1 METKC
6 NYMLILFIWL
16 RAKLFNFHFCHYST
30 FYGNMFNVNLYFDY
44 IETILYIVQTI
55 QDIVETIQTTYNQN
69 NSSEFTDIFKQF

>member
-1 METKC
+1 
-6 NYMLILFIWL
+6 
-16 RAKLFNFHFCHYST
+16 
-30 FYGNMFNVNLYFDY
+30 MFNVNLYFDY